1 MDAKWSLICE
11 IMSTLRVL
19 KRCVMKKIVIN
30 IYHVLQGECTELF
43 MGVKHVHVQHEKYEL
58 SINLSN
64 YTHVETA
71 SLNAGYFHLKLD
83 SKCFCFM

>member
-30 IYHVLQGECTELF
+30 IYNMLQGECTELF
-43 MGVKHVHVQHEKYEL
+43 MCVKHVQYEKYEL
-58 SINLSN
+58 WINLSN

-71 SLNAGYFHLKLD
+71 SLNAGYFYLKLD